1 VKISDCRCLPA
12 RKQKAETESRK
23 QKAEST
29 KTKDQR
35 PKPSMKHDLQYAF
48 RILLKNP
55 LVTAV
60 AVLTLA
66 LGIGA
71 NTAIFSVLNAVVLRP
86 LPYAN
91 PDQLVMV
98 WETTAGNDRRSAA
111 PGNFNDWRDQNKT
124 FAEMAATFYGNF
136 NLTGEGEP
144 ERVNG
149 ATITSNLMST
159 LGVAAHLG
167 RTFQPDDDQHQDKR
181 LVLLSDGLWRRR
193 FGADSAIV
201 GKNITID
208 ETAYTVVGV
217 MAPGFRYPV
226 KSELWVLG
234 KDRNAVSMSLMSQ
247 FPTNDWAHERDA
259 HFISVV
265 GRLKPGV
272 TLAQAQSDMAG
283 IASRLERDF
292 PNTNSG
298 LGSNVISL
306 HTQVVGDVKTLL
318 AILLGAVALVLII
331 ACTNVASL
339 LLARATKREREFAV
353 RRAVGASRWRLIRQL
368 LTESVVLSFAGGLAG
383 LGLAIWTVNLFIKLS
398 PGDIPRLDEASVD
411 PLLLGFTFLVS
422 LVTGIAFGLWPA
434 WHATGD
440 SLNQSLKEAGS
451 KASEGKQRRRSR
463 NVLIVTELALAQ
475 VMLVGAGLL
484 IMSYVRVT
492 QINPGFRSE
501 NILSAKVAP
510 ATSKYPDTR
519 SRIQF
524 YSQVIEKLQAIPG
537 VTSVG
542 MVMNLPLSGASM
554 NRGFTAEGRPEPKPD
569 ENISMDYQVVNH
581 DYFSTMNIPILR
593 GRGFTVDDQENSTR
607 VIVINNAMAR
617 RYWPNEDPVG
627 KRMAIGESSKDTSW
641 RTIVGIVGDV
651 RHASLTE
658 EPVPTAFI
666 DYRQDLESWPRMAF
680 VMKTRTNP
688 TSLSSV
694 VRSSLVSIDPR
705 QPVYAIEPMD
715 KLLASDVAPRRFV
728 LTLVGSLAF
737 VALALAAVGIYS
749 IISFSVSERTREIG
763 IRMALG
769 AKRGDVLRMVL
780 GQGMTVAFVG
790 IIAGLAIALGL
801 TRLLTTLLFG
811 ISAKDP
817 GTFVIVG
824 VTLTVIALMA
834 CYLPARRATRVDPL
848 VALKDE

>member
-1 VKISDCRCLPA
+1 M
-12 RKQKAETESRK
+12 KQ
-23 QKAEST
+23 
-29 KTKDQR
+29 
-35 PKPSMKHDLQYAF
+35 DLQFAI
-48 RILLKNP
+48 RLLLKNP
-55 LVTAV
+55 VVTLV

-86 LPYAN
+86 LPYAE
-91 PDQLVMV
+91 PDRLVMV
-98 WETTAGNDRRSAA
+98 WETLAGNDRRSAA
-111 PGNFNDWRDQNKT
+111 PGNFNDWRDQNRS
-124 FAEMAATFYGNF
+124 FSEMAATFYGNF
-136 NLTGEGEP
+136 NLTNEGEP

-149 ATITSNLMST
+149 STITSNLMST
-159 LGVAAHLG
+159 LGVSPQLG
-167 RTFQPDDDQHQDKR
+167 RTFHADDDQHQDQR
-181 LVLLSDGLWRRR
+181 LVILSDGLWRRR
-193 FGADSAIV
+193 FGADGSIV

-217 MAPGFRYPV
+217 MAPNFSYPV

-234 KDRNAVSMSLMSQ
+234 KDRNAVSMSLISQ

-265 GRLKPGV
+265 ARLKPGV

-292 PNTNSG
+292 PKTNSG

-306 HTQVVGDVKTLL
+306 HTQIVGNVKTLL
-318 AILLGAVALVLII
+318 AVLLGAVALVLII

-339 LLARATKREREFAV
+339 LLARATKRDREFAI
-353 RRAVGASRWRLIRQL
+353 RRAVGAGRWRLVRQL
-368 LTESVVLSFAGGLAG
+368 LTESVVLSLAGGLAG
-383 LGLAIWTVNLFIKLS
+383 LALAIWTVNLFIKLS
-398 PGDIPRLDEASVD
+398 PGDIPRLNEASVD
-411 PLLLGFTFLVS
+411 LRLLCFAFAVSFL
-422 LVTGIAFGLWPA
+422 TGIAFGLWPA
-434 WHATGD
+434 WHATGG

-451 KASEGKQRRRSR
+451 KSSEGKQRRRSR
-463 NVLIVTELALAQ
+463 NVLIITELALAQ

-484 IMSYVRVT
+484 IMSYVRVS
-492 QINPGFRSE
+492 QIDPGFRSE
-501 NILSAKVAP
+501 NVLSAKIAP
-510 ATSKYPDTR
+510 AASKYPDTR

-524 YSQVIEKLQAIPG
+524 YSQVIEKLQTLPG

-554 NRGFTAEGRPEPKPD
+554 NRGFTVEGRPEPKPD
-569 ENISMDYQVVNH
+569 ENISMDYQVVSR
-581 DYFSTMNIPILR
+581 DYFSTLNIPLLR
-593 GRGFTVDDQENSTR
+593 GRSFTAADTDNSTR
-607 VIVINNAMAR
+607 VIVINDAMAR
-617 RYWPNEDPVG
+617 RFWPNEDPVG

-641 RTIVGIVGDV
+641 RTIIGVVGNV

-680 VMKTRTNP
+680 VLKTSAEP
-688 TSLSSV
+688 ASLSSA
-694 VRSSLVSIDPR
+694 VRTSLVSIDPR
-705 QPVYAIEPMD
+705 QPVYAVEPMD
-715 KLLASDVAPRRFV
+715 KLLSTDVAPRRFV
-728 LTLVGSLAF
+728 LLLVGSLAF

-769 AKRGDVLRMVL
+769 ANRGDVLKMVL
-780 GQGMTVAFVG
+780 GQGMTVALVG
-790 IIAGLAIALGL
+790 IVVGLALALTL
-801 TRLLTTLLFG
+801 TRLLTTLLFSV
-811 ISAKDP
+811 SATDP
-817 GTFVIVG
+817 ATFVMVG
-824 VTLTVIALMA
+824 VVLMAIALLA

>member
-1 VKISDCRCLPA
+1 
-12 RKQKAETESRK
+12 
-23 QKAEST
+23 
-29 KTKDQR
+29 
-35 PKPSMKHDLQYAF
+35 MKHDLQYAI
-48 RILLKNP
+48 RLLLKNP
-55 LVTAV
+55 VVTAV

-86 LPYAN
+86 LPYAE
-91 PDQLVMV
+91 PDRLVMV
-98 WETTAGNDRRSAA
+98 WETLAGNDRRSAA
-111 PGNFNDWRDQNKT
+111 PGNFNDWREQNKT
-124 FAEMAATFYGNF
+124 FSDMAATFYGNF
-136 NLTGEGEP
+136 NLTGDGEP

-149 ATITSNLMST
+149 STVTSNLMTT
-159 LGVAAHLG
+159 LGVSPQLG
-167 RTFQPDDDQHQDKR
+167 RTFQADDDQHQDQR
-181 LVLLSDGLWRRR
+181 LVILSDGLWRRR
-193 FGADSAIV
+193 FGAETTVV

-208 ETAYTVVGV
+208 ETSYTVIGV
-217 MAPGFRYPV
+217 MASGFSYPV

-234 KDRNAVSMSLMSQ
+234 RDRNAVSMSLISQ

-292 PNTNSG
+292 PDTNSG

-306 HTQVVGDVKTLL
+306 HTQIVGNVKTLL
-318 AILLGAVALVLII
+318 SILLGAVALVLII

-339 LLARATKREREFAV
+339 LLARATKRDREFAI
-353 RRAVGASRWRLIRQL
+353 RRAVGANRWRLIRQL
-368 LTESVVLSFAGGLAG
+368 LTESVVLSLAGGLAG
-383 LGLAIWTVNLFIKLS
+383 LGLAIWTVNLFIKLN
-398 PGDIPRLDEASVD
+398 PGDIPRLNEASVD
-411 PLLLGFTFLVS
+411 LRLLCFTFAVS
-422 LVTGIAFGLWPA
+422 LLTGIALGLWPA
-434 WHATGD
+434 WHATGG

-451 KASEGKQRRRSR
+451 RSSEGKQRRRSR
-463 NVLIVTELALAQ
+463 NVLIITELALAQ

-484 IMSYVRVT
+484 IMSYVRVS
-492 QINPGFRSE
+492 QIDPGFRSE
-501 NILSAKVAP
+501 NVLTAKIAP
-510 ATSKYPDTR
+510 AASKYPDTR
-519 SRIQF
+519 TRIQF
-524 YSQVIEKLQAIPG
+524 YSQVIEKLQALPG

-569 ENISMDYQVVNH
+569 ENISMDYQVVSR
-581 DYFSTMNIPILR
+581 DYFSTLNIPVLR
-593 GRGFTVDDQENSTR
+593 GRSFTASDTENSAR

-641 RTIVGIVGDV
+641 RTIVGVVGDV

-680 VMKTRTNP
+680 VLKTSAEPASFSSAVRT
-688 TSLSSV
+688 
-694 VRSSLVSIDPR
+694 SLVSIDPR
-705 QPVYAIEPMD
+705 QPVYAVEPMD
-715 KLLASDVAPRRFV
+715 KLLSTDVAPRRFV
-728 LTLVGSLAF
+728 LLLVGSLAL
-737 VALALAAVGIYS
+737 VALSLAAVGIYS

-780 GQGMTVAFVG
+780 GQGMTVAVVG
-790 IIAGLAIALGL
+790 IVAGLAIAFGL

-811 ISAKDP
+811 VSATDP
-817 GTFVIVG
+817 KTFSIVG
-824 VTLTVIALMA
+824 VTLTAIALMA

-848 VALKDE
+848 VALKEE

>member
-1 VKISDCRCLPA
+1 M
-12 RKQKAETESRK
+12 KQ
-23 QKAEST
+23 
-29 KTKDQR
+29 
-35 PKPSMKHDLQYAF
+35 DLQFAI
-48 RILLKNP
+48 RLLLKNP
-55 LVTAV
+55 VVTLV

-86 LPYAN
+86 LPYAE
-91 PDQLVMV
+91 PDRLVMV
-98 WETTAGNDRRSAA
+98 WETLAGNDRRSAA
-111 PGNFNDWRDQNKT
+111 PGNFNDWRDQNRS
-124 FAEMAATFYGNF
+124 FSEMAATFYGNF
-136 NLTGEGEP
+136 NLTNEGEP

-149 ATITSNLMST
+149 STITSNLMST
-159 LGVAAHLG
+159 LGVSPQLG
-167 RTFQPDDDQHQDKR
+167 RTFHADDDQHQDQR
-181 LVLLSDGLWRRR
+181 LVILSDGLWRRR
-193 FGADSAIV
+193 FGADGSIV

-217 MAPGFRYPV
+217 MAPGFSYPV

-234 KDRNAVSMSLMSQ
+234 KDRNAVSMSLISQ

-265 GRLKPGV
+265 ARLKPGV

-292 PNTNSG
+292 PKTNSG

-306 HTQVVGDVKTLL
+306 HTQIVGNVKTLL
-318 AILLGAVALVLII
+318 AVLLGAVALVLII

-339 LLARATKREREFAV
+339 LLARATKRDREFAI
-353 RRAVGASRWRLIRQL
+353 RRAVGAGRWRLVRQL
-368 LTESVVLSFAGGLAG
+368 LTESVVLSLAGGLAG
-383 LGLAIWTVNLFIKLS
+383 LALAIWTVNLFIKLS
-398 PGDIPRLDEASVD
+398 PGDIPRLNEASVD
-411 PLLLGFTFLVS
+411 LRLLCFAFAVSFL
-422 LVTGIAFGLWPA
+422 TGIAFGLWPA
-434 WHATGD
+434 WHATGG

-451 KASEGKQRRRSR
+451 KSSEGKQRRRSR
-463 NVLIVTELALAQ
+463 NVLIITELALAQ

-484 IMSYVRVT
+484 IMSYVRVS
-492 QINPGFRSE
+492 QIDPGFRSE
-501 NILSAKVAP
+501 NVLSAKIAP
-510 ATSKYPDTR
+510 AASKYPDTR

-524 YSQVIEKLQAIPG
+524 YSQVIEKLQTLPG

-554 NRGFTAEGRPEPKPD
+554 NRGFTVEGRPEPKPD
-569 ENISMDYQVVNH
+569 ENISMDYQVVSR
-581 DYFSTMNIPILR
+581 DYFSTLNIPVLR
-593 GRGFTVDDQENSTR
+593 GRSFTAADTDNSTR
-607 VIVINNAMAR
+607 VIVINDAMAR
-617 RYWPNEDPVG
+617 RFWPNEDPVG

-641 RTIVGIVGDV
+641 RTIIGVVGNV

-680 VMKTRTNP
+680 VLKTSAEP
-688 TSLSSV
+688 ASLSSA
-694 VRSSLVSIDPR
+694 VRTSLVSIDPR
-705 QPVYAIEPMD
+705 QPVYAVEPMD
-715 KLLASDVAPRRFV
+715 KLLSTDVAPRRFV
-728 LTLVGSLAF
+728 LLLVGSLAF

-769 AKRGDVLRMVL
+769 ANRGDVLKMVL
-780 GQGMTVAFVG
+780 GQGMTVALVG
-790 IIAGLAIALGL
+790 IVVGLALALTL
-801 TRLLTTLLFG
+801 TRLLTTLLFSV
-811 ISAKDP
+811 SATDP
-817 GTFVIVG
+817 ATFVMVG
-824 VTLTVIALMA
+824 VVLMAIALLA